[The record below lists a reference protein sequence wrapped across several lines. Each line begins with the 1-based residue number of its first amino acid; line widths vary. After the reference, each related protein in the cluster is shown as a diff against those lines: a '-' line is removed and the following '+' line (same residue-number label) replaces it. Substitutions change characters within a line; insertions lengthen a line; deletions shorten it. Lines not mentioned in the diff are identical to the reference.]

1 MIYKSKDKLC
11 EYPTSIA
18 TLKNISDNNIIFL
31 DEFTQRNYRSLSNLS
46 THHYIHSMSFDIV
59 EKGDIYYGYD
69 SGYQHIKRKMIKGSY
84 KDYDYE

>member
-1 MIYKSKDKLC
+1 MRYRSKDKLG
-11 EYPTSIA
+11 EYPISIA
-18 TLKNISDNNIIFL
+18 TLKNISDNNITFL
-31 DEFTQRNYRSLSNLS
+31 DEFAQRNYRSLSNLS
-46 THHYIHSMSFDIV
+46 THRYIHSMSFDIV